1 MVSPDLII
9 IKRWNWKQFTV
20 LTGAILLVLACFSVS
35 GYLWGVADS
44 IKLNSEN
51 QSLLEQV
58 AELESDQETR
68 RRQLVM
74 QKQISKVDQAANYH
88 AGNSMDT
95 QLQQIRELEREL
107 KFFRSIMAPEQSI
120 KGLQISRFS
129 RQTSEDGHFSWQ
141 LSLIQAGAQGR
152 ALSGFVKINL
162 IASKEGKEV
171 IIPILNI
178 EQQAN
183 KQQSDRYNYRFK
195 YFQHLTG
202 TLKIAEG
209 LVPLSIKVVANP
221 AINGQQ
227 SIEKQFPWQAD
238 EEKLA
243 NVE

>member
-20 LTGAILLVLACFSVS
+20 LTATILLILLGFSLS
-35 GYLWGVADS
+35 GYLWGVSDA

-51 QSLLEQV
+51 ELLLKQ
-58 AELESDQETR
+58 LNGLQSDQDVVQ
-68 RRQLVM
+68 RQLVM

-88 AGNSMDT
+88 AGNSMDL

-107 KFFRSIMAPEQSI
+107 KFFRSIMAPEESI

-129 RQTSEDGHFSWQ
+129 WQKSDKGTFNWQ

-152 ALSGFVKINL
+152 ALSGFVKLNL
-162 IASKEGKEV
+162 VATKDGKEV
-171 IIPILNI
+171 VIPIINL
-178 EQQAN
+178 EQETN
-183 KQQSDRYNYRFK
+183 KQQRDRFNYRFK

-202 TLKIAEG
+202 TLKMDEG
-209 LVPLSIKVVANP
+209 LVPLSIKVVAKP

-227 SIEKQFPWQAD
+227 SIEKKFPWQD
-238 EEKLA
+238 DKEKLS

>member
-9 IKRWNWKQFTV
+9 IKRWTSKQFTV
-20 LTGAILLVLACFSVS
+20 LAVTILLILLGFSLS
-35 GYLWGVADS
+35 GYLWGVADA

-51 QSLLEQV
+51 ETLLKQ
-58 AELESDQETR
+58 LNGLQSDQDATQ
-68 RRQLVM
+68 RQLVM

-88 AGNSMDT
+88 AGNSMDI
-95 QLQQIRELEREL
+95 QLQKIRDLEREL
-107 KFFRSIMAPEQSI
+107 TFFRSIMAPEESI

-129 RQTSEDGHFSWQ
+129 WQKSDTGDFNWQ

-152 ALSGFVKINL
+152 ALSGFVKL
-162 IASKEGKEV
+162 DLVATKDGKEV
-171 IIPILNI
+171 IIPIINL
-178 EQQAN
+178 EQETN
-183 KQQSDRYNYRFK
+183 KQQRDRYNYRFK

-202 TLKIAEG
+202 TLNIADG
-209 LVPLSIKVVANP
+209 LVPLSIKVVAKP

>member
-9 IKRWNWKQFTV
+9 IKRWTSKQFTV
-20 LTGAILLVLACFSVS
+20 LAATILLILLVFSLS
-35 GYLWGVADS
+35 GYLWGVSDA
-44 IKLNSEN
+44 IKLTSEN
-51 QSLLEQV
+51 ESLLKQ
-58 AELESDQETR
+58 LNGLQFDQDATK
-68 RRQLVM
+68 RQLVM

-88 AGNSMDT
+88 AGNSMDI
-95 QLQQIRELEREL
+95 QLQQIRDLEREL
-107 KFFRSIMAPEQSI
+107 TFFRSIMAPEESI

-129 RQTSEDGHFSWQ
+129 WQEPDKGNFNWQ

-152 ALSGFVKINL
+152 ALSGFVKLNL
-162 IASKEGKEV
+162 VASKDGKEI
-171 IIPILNI
+171 IIPIINL
-178 EQQAN
+178 EQETN
-183 KQQSDRYNYRFK
+183 KQQRDRYNYRFK

-202 TLKIAEG
+202 TLKIDEG
-209 LVPLSIKVVANP
+209 LVPLFIKVVAKP